1 LAAHTESAIM
11 TANAAQTRTAST
23 LPWLMIACGC
33 LIAALTFGPRSAMG
47 FFQLPMLAERGWDRT
62 TFGLAMALQNLFW
75 GVGLPFFG
83 AIADRYGT
91 WRVLTLAGVMYAAGL
106 YIMAVADSPLLLHI
120 GGGVLVGLGVA
131 AGGFGIVLAAFARHV
146 SAERRNLV
154 FGIGTAAG
162 SAGMFL
168 FAPISQGMID
178 AFGWSDTLVYM
189 AIAMFV
195 IPVLAIPLAG
205 NSRTGTAS
213 VAEMEQSIGAALR
226 EALGH
231 RSFLLLTS
239 GFFVC
244 GFQVAFITAHFP
256 AYIGDI
262 GIEARYA
269 VIALAL
275 IGFFNIIGSLA
286 SGFIGQK
293 YPKPIFLALIYIAR
307 SIAVT
312 ALLLLPQTPFSIIA
326 FSIVMGL
333 LWLST
338 VPPTNALVAIM
349 FGTRYLGM
357 LGGVVF
363 FSHQIGSFLG
373 VWLGGYLYDRFGSY
387 DTVWW
392 LGVALGVFAALVH
405 LPIAERPVDRPS
417 LVPAE

>member
-1 LAAHTESAIM
+1 MAI
-11 TANAAQTRTAST
+11 TANTTIPAKSV
-23 LPWLMIACGC
+23 PWLIIICGC

-47 FFQLPMLAERGWDRT
+47 FFQLPMLAEKGWDRT

-75 GVGLPFFG
+75 GLGLPFFG

-91 WRVLTLAGVMYAAGL
+91 WRVLALGGVIYAAGL
-106 YIMAVADSPLLLHI
+106 YMMATATSVTALHI

-131 AGGFGIVLAAFARHV
+131 AGSFSIVLAAFARHTPPEKR
-146 SAERRNLV
+146 SII

-162 SAGMFL
+162 SAGMFI

-178 AFGWSDTLVYM
+178 AYGWSDTLIYM
-189 AIAMFV
+189 SAAMLI
-195 IPVLAIPLAG
+195 IPVLAIPLYG
-205 NSRTGTAS
+205 SSHSAS
-213 VAEMEQSIGAALR
+213 AAQKAAQQSVGAALR

-231 RSFLLLTS
+231 RSYVLLVS

-262 GIEARYA
+262 GIDARYA

-286 SGFIGQK
+286 AGVIGQR
-293 YPKPIFLALIYIAR
+293 YSKPIFLAWIYIGR
-307 SIAVT
+307 SVAVT
-312 ALLLLPQTPFSIIA
+312 AFLLLPQTPTSVVIFA
-326 FSIVMGL
+326 IVMGL

-349 FGTRYLGM
+349 FGTRHLGM

-363 FSHQIGSFLG
+363 LSHQIGSFLG
-373 VWLGGYLYDRFGSY
+373 VWLGGYLYDQFGSY
-387 DTVWW
+387 DGVWW
-392 LGVALGVFAALVH
+392 LGVALGLFAAAVH
-405 LPIAERPVDRPS
+405 WPIKERPVERMQ
-417 LVPAE
+417 LAAAE